1 MEIKGEVSARGERE
15 VSFRREGSRRRRR
28 RKRKRKRKRK
38 REEEEEKGKKRGL
51 EEE

>member
-15 VSFRREGSRRRRR
+15 VSFRREGSRRR